1 MGFGLMRA
9 YLAVSGSLFALLVI
23 AHFWRLSEEGLG
35 ILARPEFVV
44 STIAAAALVVWA
56 GWLWRRPGAAP

>member
-23 AHFWRLSEEGLG
+23 VHLWRLSEEGLG
-35 ILARPEFVV
+35 VLARPEFVLATV
-44 STIAAAALVVWA
+44 AAAALGAWA
-56 GWLWRRPGAAP
+56 GMLWRRGGVGR